1 LRSEVEDQNLHN
13 RTQTGVSIQKNHWWN
28 VSLDKI
34 LIMEY
39 MIIESYIH
47 GGPMEERILEL
58 KAEVLKALAQPTRL
72 KILELLRNGER
83 CICEIV
89 PAINGEQSN
98 ISRHISLMQKSRLVT
113 TRKDGVKVMVK
124 VRDPKIFEILDSV
137 SLLLK
142 KQFQET
148 RKLIQKFA

>member
-1 LRSEVEDQNLHN
+1 
-13 RTQTGVSIQKNHWWN
+13 
-28 VSLDKI
+28 
-34 LIMEY
+34 ME
-39 MIIESYIH
+39 E
-47 GGPMEERILEL
+47 PMEERILEL

-98 ISRHISLMQKSRLVT
+98 ISRHISLMQKSHLVT

-142 KQFQET
+142 KQIQET
-148 RKLIQKFA
+148 GKLIQKFA

>member
-1 LRSEVEDQNLHN
+1 
-13 RTQTGVSIQKNHWWN
+13 
-28 VSLDKI
+28 
-34 LIMEY
+34 
-39 MIIESYIH
+39 
-47 GGPMEERILEL
+47 MEERILEL
-58 KAEVLKALAQPTRL
+58 KAEVLKVLAQPTRL

-98 ISRHISLMQKSRLVT
+98 ISRHISLMQKSHLVT

-124 VRDPKIFEILDSV
+124 VRDPKIFEILDGV

-142 KQFQET
+142 KQIQET
-148 RKLIQKFA
+148 GKLIQKFA

>member
-1 LRSEVEDQNLHN
+1 
-13 RTQTGVSIQKNHWWN
+13 
-28 VSLDKI
+28 
-34 LIMEY
+34 ME
-39 MIIESYIH
+39 
-47 GGPMEERILEL
+47 GPMEERVLEL
-58 KAEVLKALAQPTRL
+58 KAEILKVLAQPTRL

-98 ISRHISLMQKSRLVT
+98 ISRHISLMQKSHLVI

-124 VRDPKIFEILDSV
+124 VKDPRIYEILDSV

-142 KQFQET
+142 KQIQET
-148 RKLIQKFA
+148 GKLIQKFA

>member
-1 LRSEVEDQNLHN
+1 MED
-13 RTQTGVSIQKNHWWN
+13 
-28 VSLDKI
+28 
-34 LIMEY
+34 
-39 MIIESYIH
+39 
-47 GGPMEERILEL
+47 RILEL

-98 ISRHISLMQKSRLVT
+98 ISRHISLMQKSHLVT
-113 TRKDGVKVMVK
+113 TRKEGVKVMVK

-142 KQFQET
+142 KQIQET
-148 RKLIQKFA
+148 GKLIQKFA

>member
-1 LRSEVEDQNLHN
+1 
-13 RTQTGVSIQKNHWWN
+13 
-28 VSLDKI
+28 
-34 LIMEY
+34 ME
-39 MIIESYIH
+39 ET
-47 GGPMEERILEL
+47 MEERILEL

-98 ISRHISLMQKSRLVT
+98 ISRHISLMQKSHLVT

-124 VRDPKIFEILDSV
+124 VKDPKIFEILDSV

-148 RKLIQKFA
+148 GRLIQKFA